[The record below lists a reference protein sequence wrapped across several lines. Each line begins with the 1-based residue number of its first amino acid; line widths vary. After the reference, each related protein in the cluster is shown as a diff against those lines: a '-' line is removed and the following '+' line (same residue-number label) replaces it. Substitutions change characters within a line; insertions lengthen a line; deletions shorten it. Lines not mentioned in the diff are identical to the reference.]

1 MGPKEAQKR
10 RSEGLGNMADLAR
23 VLGVSVNAVKK
34 AIDGGRVS
42 RRSDTWID
50 LAAAAAEFRAS
61 STGPTN
67 GNGGAVPAQYND
79 VTGEQLDGGTD
90 GGESLASAKT
100 RKERALADKAEVEAV
115 RARAEVVPVADARQL
130 WFAAG
135 RTVRERML
143 ALPDAMAGEM
153 AWTPE
158 QTARVRERVAQA
170 LGDLPEEMPQ

>member
-67 GNGGAVPAQYND
+67 GNGGARPAPD
-79 VTGEQLDGGTD
+79 AESDDKDDDGK
-90 GGESLASAKT
+90 ESLASAKT
-100 RKERALADKAEVEAV
+100 RKERALADKAEVEAA
-115 RARAEVVPVADARQL
+115 RARSEVVPVADARAL

-153 AWTPE
+153 AWTSE

-170 LGDLPEEMPQ
+170 LGDLPEEMPT